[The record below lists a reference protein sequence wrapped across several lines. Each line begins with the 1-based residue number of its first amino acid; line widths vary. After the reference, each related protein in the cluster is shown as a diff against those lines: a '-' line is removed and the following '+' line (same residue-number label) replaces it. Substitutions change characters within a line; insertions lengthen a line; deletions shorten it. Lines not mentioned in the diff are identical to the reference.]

1 MGLGRV
7 FVALAAS
14 LPANIDGVD
23 LPIAAY
29 DGFGNAGV
37 ITIG

>member
-14 LPANIDGVD
+14 LPTSIVGVD
-23 LPIAAY
+23 VPIAAY

-37 ITIG
+37 MTIG